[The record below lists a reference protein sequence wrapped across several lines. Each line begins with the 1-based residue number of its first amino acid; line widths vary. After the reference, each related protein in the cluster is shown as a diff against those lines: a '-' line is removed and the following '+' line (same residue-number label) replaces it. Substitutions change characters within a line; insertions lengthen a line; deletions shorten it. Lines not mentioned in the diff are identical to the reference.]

1 MKNDIQISNYINSQD
16 LKSYFKRF
24 FPIPRSI
31 LGEGFR
37 KSLDILGEI
46 VDLNKK
52 KVRSGTKVLDWTVPL
67 EWYIEDAYIIT
78 PSGKKLLILKKI
90 I

>member
-1 MKNDIQISNYINSQD
+1 MKNNIKISDYINHKD
-16 LKSYFKRF
+16 LKSFFKRL

-46 VDLNKK
+46 VDLN
-52 KVRSGTKVLDWTVPL
+52 
-67 EWYIEDAYIIT
+67 I
-78 PSGKKLLILKKI
+78 KKLDQTD
-90 I
+90 